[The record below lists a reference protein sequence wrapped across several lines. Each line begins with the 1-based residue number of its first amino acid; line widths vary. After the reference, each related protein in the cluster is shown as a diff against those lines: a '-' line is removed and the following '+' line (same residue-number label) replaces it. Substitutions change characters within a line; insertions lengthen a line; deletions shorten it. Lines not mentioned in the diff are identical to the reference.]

1 MLLFICRESIL
12 KNGLIWGNKRRG
24 SAYEALYP
32 GEDELVSIAAMEVA
46 SLGNLG
52 APEGPAN
59 AEYAELKARVKRA
72 GLLEKQPGY
81 YILMGALTLGLMAV
95 SIVLASVLGII
106 WLHMANGAFMA
117 IVFTHIGFLGHDAGH
132 LQIFRTPKRN
142 YLALLGVGLLIG
154 LSPSWWMDK
163 HNNHHANP
171 NDVDLDM
178 DINIPIIAFTEE
190 QALAKRG
197 LPRHIVKY
205 QSILFFPMLLIEAL
219 SIRADS
225 AQFIMRGKNVK
236 HPLAESLAVIL
247 HFVLYF
253 TMAFTL
259 MSPMHA
265 LGFILVHQGLVGVYM
280 GSVFA
285 PNHKGMP
292 VLSGAI
298 KLDFLRRQVLTARNV
313 GGNPAIDY
321 MYGGL
326 NYQIEHHLFPTVP
339 RNKLASVR
347 PIVQQFC
354 KERNIPY
361 YETGVVQSYRE
372 ILGHLGQIGAQLRKS
387 SGRASSAS
395 QGAS

>member
-1 MLLFICRESIL
+1 
-12 KNGLIWGNKRRG
+12 
-24 SAYEALYP
+24 
-32 GEDELVSIAAMEVA
+32 MEVA

-59 AEYAELKARVKRA
+59 ADYAELKARVKRA

-81 YILMGALTLGLMAV
+81 YLFIGSLTLGLLAA
-95 SIVLASVLGII
+95 SFVLASLADAV

-117 IVFTHIGFLGHDAGH
+117 VVFTQIGFIGHDAGH
-132 LQIFRTPKRN
+132 LQIFRSPRRN

-154 LSPSWWMDK
+154 LSPSWWLDK

-171 NDVDLDM
+171 NDIDLDM
-178 DINIPIIAFTEE
+178 DINIPLIAFTDE
-190 QALAKRG
+190 QAQAKRG
-197 LPRHIVKY
+197 LFRHIVKY
-205 QSILFFPMLLIEAL
+205 QSILFFPMLLVEAL

-236 HPLAESLAVIL
+236 HPVAESLAVIL

-253 TMAFTL
+253 TLAFTL

-265 LGFILVHQGLVGVYM
+265 LAFILVHQGLIGVYM

-292 VLSGAI
+292 ILSSAF
-298 KLDFLRRQVLTARNV
+298 KLDYLRRQVLTSRNV
-313 GGNPAIDY
+313 HGNPAIDY

-347 PIVQQFC
+347 PIVKEFC

-361 YETGVVQSYRE
+361 YETGMVRSYRE
-372 ILGHLGQIGAQLRKS
+372 ILGHLGEIGGQLRK
-387 SGRASSAS
+387 ASRPRETAS
-395 QGAS
+395 QATR